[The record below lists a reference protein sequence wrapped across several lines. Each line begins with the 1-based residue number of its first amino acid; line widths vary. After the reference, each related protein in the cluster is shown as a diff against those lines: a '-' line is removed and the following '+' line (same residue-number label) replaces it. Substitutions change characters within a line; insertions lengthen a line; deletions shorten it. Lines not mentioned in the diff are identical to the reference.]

1 MLERGTHHLQ
11 LVLDVF
17 QALAS
22 LLLDVMGHHLAFSRP
37 FLLGSS
43 ARGIF
48 KGIAPRLP
56 REKQNIHVALC
67 PEPSAPVHLF
77 LMVVRPERAPIVL
90 NFSLLRELECFRIG
104 GHGLPRITVC
114 YTCIELHTLVYRGQA
129 NLNTVS
135 TFKTVRPR
143 QHVPTACWGR
153 TLATVSPGSLVS
165 LLIAEIESRLH
176 VQLGPMIM
184 SFNLYAVS
192 AGARADAWAVG
203 DGRDAHPGSGD
214 GR

>member
-67 PEPSAPVHLF
+67 PEPYAPVHLF

-153 TLATVSPGSLVS
+153 TLAKSVLVSPS
-165 LLIAEIESRLH
+165 
-176 VQLGPMIM
+176 P
-184 SFNLYAVS
+184 NS
-192 AGARADAWAVG
+192 ADLG
-203 DGRDAHPGSGD
+203 DGADLTEITIEVSQ
-214 GR
+214 GRCVILAREG